1 MKANLAVALVAPFV
15 AALALAPTAL
25 AGGDEVFMENLSYA
39 HIPVSGPAL
48 LIGNEGRFVCSAAGY
63 GYAPVNIRWVVQQNH
78 PAFTDT
84 QADTF
89 VRLAMESYCA

>member
-1 MKANLAVALVAPFV
+1 MKANLVATVVAPFV
-15 AALALAPTAL
+15 AALALAPTAQ

-48 LIGNEGRFVCSAAGY
+48 LVGNEGRYVCSAAKIG
-63 GYAPVNIRWVVQQNH
+63 ATPINIRWVVQENH
-78 PAFTDT
+78 PTFTDT